1 VLRARLR
8 HAALRLADEDTKIVD
23 IALDSGF
30 NDASNFNHAFRVE
43 FGMSPR
49 AWRMQRGACPNLAVR
64 RHTVREA

>member
-8 HAALRLADEDTKIVD
+8 HAALSLVDEDVKIVD

-30 NDASNFNHAFRVE
+30 NDVSNFNHTFRAE

-49 AWRMQRGACPNLAVR
+49 AWRTQRGARRRAVR
-64 RHTVREA
+64 NA